1 MQDIS
6 FSLVAVF
13 LLFFT
18 GTHSE
23 ELQSNDST
31 STCKPHLQS
40 GIPGMPGVPGIPGT
54 PGSPGRDCF
63 KGEKGSIGKR
73 GSQGVIGIPGKIGP
87 RGPEGYKGE
96 IGEKG
101 SAGIPGNTGSRGL
114 KGPKGDKGSMGTK
127 GNMGITGSIGT
138 RGQKGSKGER
148 GSIGTKG
155 RSGIPGNSG
164 PRGIKGSKGDKGSM
178 GTTGNTGIPGNIGPR
193 GQKGFKGERGSIG
206 TKGSK
211 GIPGNIGSRG
221 LKGYK
226 GVKGDA
232 ANMDPRQRANWK
244 QCAWRRVDVIDNGKI
259 QECSFNKLHDNT
271 ALKVSYQ
278 GNAQV
283 YSNGKC
289 NRWYFKFN
297 GNECSGP
304 LPIESVVYNS
314 WRGEVANNYRN
325 HFFEG
330 YCENLARGTISVE
343 LWVGKCSGYSLG
355 DAFTG
360 WNSVSRIMIEEVP
373 PSQ

>member
-18 GTHSE
+18 GTHSK
-23 ELQSNDST
+23 ELQSNNST
-31 STCKPHLQS
+31 STCKPDLPS

-54 PGSPGRDCF
+54 PGSPGRDGF

-73 GSQGVIGIPGKIGP
+73 GSQGTIGIPGKIGP
-87 RGPEGYKGE
+87 RGPEGYKGDV
-96 IGEKG
+96 GEKG
-101 SAGIPGNTGSRGL
+101 SAGIPGNSGL
-114 KGPKGDKGSMGTK
+114 
-127 GNMGITGSIGT
+127 
-138 RGQKGSKGER
+138 
-148 GSIGTKG
+148 
-155 RSGIPGNSG
+155 
-164 PRGIKGSKGDKGSM
+164 RGIKGSKGDKGSM
-178 GTTGNTGIPGNIGPR
+178 GTR
-193 GQKGFKGERGSIG
+193 GQKGFKGSIG

-211 GIPGNIGSRG
+211 GIPGNIGPRG

-226 GVKGDA
+226 GENGIGTKGEKGDA

-244 QCAWRRVDVIDNGKI
+244 QCAWRSQSGTDDGKI
-259 QECSFNKLHDNT
+259 MECSFNKLHDNT
-271 ALKVSYQ
+271 ALRVSYQ
-278 GNAQV
+278 GNTRV
-283 YSNGKC
+283 TSNTKC
-289 NRWYFKFN
+289 SRWHFKFN
-297 GNECSGP
+297 SNECSGP
-304 LPIESVVYNS
+304 LPIESVVYNH
-314 WRGEVANNYRN
+314 WLGGVADNYRS

-373 PSQ
+373 SSQ